1 VKKTALAPW
10 LVRTAKRI
18 LGALRIQV
26 VETLVRRKRPLIRSI
41 DADVHVELFLVAAV
55 SAILVIR
62 FYLRMTGYPQLGG
75 SSLHIA
81 HMLWGGLIMMLAL
94 LLLLTYINRDAIRF
108 AAFLGGIGFGTFIDE
123 VGKFVTRENDYFYQP
138 SFALMYVLF
147 VLLVIGVQA
156 ILRRLYTHEEYL
168 LNALQEMEDL
178 ALHDLD
184 VHERRRA
191 LQLLDRSDPANPL
204 VEPLRR
210 LLHEA
215 PLVPP
220 TPGPYARL
228 RGWLRRRYEW
238 LVVRRRFQ
246 LGLVVFF
253 VGWLLFKVAHVVI
266 LVFFPGWLPSPDGR
280 IPHLV
285 QRLQDLGVAD
295 WGQLGSTVISALF
308 VAAGV
313 AGLARSRRFAYRMFK
328 RSVLV
333 TIFITQVFMFYDEQL
348 SAIVGLAING
358 LLLLALQAAIDF
370 DQQRAEDQAAE
381 AGDRLGDGA
390 GAAEAP

>member
-1 VKKTALAPW
+1 M
-10 LVRTAKRI
+10 
-18 LGALRIQV
+18 
-26 VETLVRRKRPLIRSI
+26 RRKRPLIRSI

-62 FYLRMTGYPQLGG
+62 FYLRITGFPQLGG